1 MPVICQKGV
10 NIFFFYSQISQFFT
24 DFLLFTGWEQEIGQ
38 ESPFLFTWVFPLPG
52 MEHFPDGFNGC
63 LGLGIIFY
71 VVFYPFAGIENG
83 GMVLP
88 LEAVPKG
95 GIGFMQLVSAEVHG
109 NLPGNDD
116 FLGPSVAKEFILLY
130 PIVFADRVDD
140 EIHGE
145 FLAAVDGN
153 LVFQRF
159 PGKGKGNGFLLD
171 MGEGDQFIEGPFQF
185 TDIGIDVAGNVVH
198 HILGQGDAHF
208 FRPFLQDDTADFIIR
223 R

>member
-10 NIFFFYSQISQFFT
+10 NILFPIHRFHSFSRISCCSQVGNRKS
-24 DFLLFTGWEQEIGQ
+24 DRKALFIHMG
-38 ESPFLFTWVFPLPG
+38 FPLPG

-95 GIGFMQLVSAEVHG
+95 RIGFMQLISAEVHG

-116 FLGPSVAKEFILLY
+116 FLGPSVAKEFILFHS
-130 PIVFADRVDD
+130 IVFADRVDD

-153 LVFQRF
+153 LILQRF

-185 TDIGIDVAGNVVH
+185 TDIGIDVAGDVVH
-198 HILGQGDAHF
+198 HVLRQGDAHF
-208 FRPFLQDDTADFIIR
+208 SARFCRMMQQIS
-223 R
+223 